1 LYLHGL
7 GAGDSVLLTQA
18 LPRMAEGWGE
28 CCVQMPAAAPATAW
42 AQAAVGLAGAAML
55 ALGLSDCSRAPHCH
69 ATAAA
74 DLKANLLG
82 LQQEALAAAAA
93 DLVATFLGLW
103 QEVRAVL
110 RVHQRAAIE
119 ASGMHCQGLMRAG
132 EAKQVR
138 CQAVLILKGAAAW
151 ACAAMGAERV
161 LDSTH
166 QPELA

>member
-1 LYLHGL
+1 MYLHGL

-18 LPRMAEGWGE
+18 LPRMAEGWGD

-42 AQAAVGLAGAAML
+42 AQAAAGLAEAAML
-55 ALGLSDCSRAPHCH
+55 ASGLSDCSQAPHYH

-74 DLKANLLG
+74 DLESSLLG
-82 LQQEALAAAAA
+82 LQQEALAAAA
-93 DLVATFLGLW
+93 DLVATCLGLW
-103 QEVRAVL
+103 QEVHAVL

-138 CQAVLILKGAAAW
+138 CQAVLIWKGFAAW
-151 ACAAMGAERV
+151 ACAAMEAERV